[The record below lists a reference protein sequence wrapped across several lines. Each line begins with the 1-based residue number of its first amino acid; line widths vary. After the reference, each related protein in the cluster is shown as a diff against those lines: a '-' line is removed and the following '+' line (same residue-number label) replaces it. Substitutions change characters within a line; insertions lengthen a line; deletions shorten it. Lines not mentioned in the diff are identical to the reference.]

1 MPTSTRSGAHYL
13 TGGNRFKIGECNMK
27 AKIISGV
34 AAVALTLSTAAAFAQ
49 TSIGQ
54 QNQGSASAQKTP
66 GPQGVV
72 GQYDMGGASAQKT
85 PGPQGVVGQYDMG
98 GATAQKGPIGQYDQG
113 SASSKKTNN

>member
-1 MPTSTRSGAHYL
+1 MPTGTRSGVHHL
-13 TGGNRFKIGECNMK
+13 TGGNRDKIGECKMK

-34 AAVALTLSTAAAFAQ
+34 VAVALTLGTAAAFAQ
-49 TSIGQ
+49 SSIGQ
-54 QNQGSASAQKTP
+54 QNQGSASAHTP

-72 GQYDMGGASAQKT
+72 GQYDMGGASANKT

-113 SASSKKTNN
+113 SATAKKTNNN

>member
-1 MPTSTRSGAHYL
+1 MR
-13 TGGNRFKIGECNMK
+13 

-49 TSIGQ
+49 SHSSIGEE
-54 QNQGSASAQKTP
+54 NQGSASAQKTP

-85 PGPQGVVGQYDMG
+85 PGPQGIVGQYDMG

-113 SASSKKTNN
+113 SAAAKKTNNN